1 MYYLPFLGALFEAT
15 SAVIEKKVLRK
26 HKINTKNF
34 IVYVFLALVLVM
46 LPFIYFFWD
55 MNPEAIKLNNLLIF
69 LSIIIISIFANIF
82 LIYSLKRE
90 DLSELE
96 PIRLMQPLF
105 TILIAF
111 IFSFFFNIYQSEK
124 NLSILGLSL
133 IASISLI
140 SAHIKKHHLVFNK
153 YILAAL
159 AGSFLFALELVISKS
174 ILQYYSPL
182 TFYFFRVLFIFLITW
197 IIFHPKTISMNN
209 KTKLMIFLIGISVTT
224 YRLTIYYGYILLGI
238 SFTTLLFIL
247 APIFIYLFAAIFL
260 KEKITLRQII
270 SSIIIVICV
279 IIAIFLN
286 Y

>member
-1 MYYLPFLGALFEAT
+1 
-15 SAVIEKKVLRK
+15 
-26 HKINTKNF
+26 
-34 IVYVFLALVLVM
+34 
-46 LPFIYFFWD
+46 